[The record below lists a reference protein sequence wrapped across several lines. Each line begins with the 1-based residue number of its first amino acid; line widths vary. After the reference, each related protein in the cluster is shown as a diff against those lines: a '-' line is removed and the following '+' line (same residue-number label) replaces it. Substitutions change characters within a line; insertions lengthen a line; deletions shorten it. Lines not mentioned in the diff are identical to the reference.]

1 MKHGKKPTV
10 AQKKLMVKWRLDPTM
25 WLVVK
30 DTPVRMEIVHRLSD
44 KTRKTIQKE
53 LMEDGRT

>member
-10 AQKKLMVKWRLDPTM
+10 AQRKLIDKKGLIAEN

-30 DTPVRMEIVHRLSD
+30 DTPKEMVVVHRYSIGNA
-44 KTRKTIQKE
+44 TRVIQKE
-53 LMEDGRT
+53 DKHEST